1 LAIRRSRSIAIWI
14 LLLAALVFTRA
25 RRGRT
30 RDREAA
36 TPQPAIAD
44 GRYKPSVQEGLGASV
59 AILLDQSGSMKDP
72 PKRGGGGPKF
82 AVAREAIERVLAQ
95 TDSFVATQT
104 GFPVNVGLYAFSGS
118 VHRVLPI
125 ARYDRNALRQA
136 LSDLPRP
143 TGSTAIGDAMLAA
156 TSDLY
161 SAGTIRKYLLVVTDG
176 QNTDGRDPA
185 DAARE
190 IQQRSE
196 GAVRLYLVAFDVDA
210 EKFGFVSE
218 VHGTVLEAQD
228 AVALRASLDTLY
240 RGRILAEAVDAGER
254 LPAPLDSARR
264 KPAPDSSAP
273 PPRQR

>member
-1 LAIRRSRSIAIWI
+1 MTAP
-14 LLLAALVFTRA
+14 
-25 RRGRT
+25 
-30 RDREAA
+30 D
-36 TPQPAIAD
+36 
-44 GRYKPSVQEGLGASV
+44 RYKPTVQEGLGASV

-72 PKRGGGGPKF
+72 PRRGGGGPKF
-82 AVAREAIERVLAQ
+82 AVAREALERVLAQ
-95 TDSFVATQT
+95 TDSFVATQS

-118 VHRVLPI
+118 VRRVLPI
-125 ARYDRNALRQA
+125 KPYDRDALRQA
-136 LSDLPRP
+136 LSELPRP

-176 QNTDGRDPA
+176 ENTDGRDPA

-210 EKFGFVSE
+210 EKFGFVND
-218 VHGTVLEAQD
+218 VHGTVLEARD

-254 LPAPLDSARR
+254 LPAPSDSAPR
-264 KPAPDSSAP
+264 KPAPESSAP